1 MSKYIQLLI
10 VSGLF
15 YIFLNTLAFPTE
27 RTDPEDEI
35 ALPRPIAFILFP
47 PLALGRMRGYLAYAV
62 FMQAGN
68 LIFAAAFGVLAL
80 LEHFGV
86 TIPKVVGTVLF
97 YAFMAVMGL
106 SLIGMFVVRIKNT
119 HGAYRPKRRR
129 RRRF

>member
-10 VSGLF
+10 ACGVF

-35 ALPRPIAFILFP
+35 TLPRPIAFILFP

-68 LIFAAAFGVLAL
+68 LVFAAAFGVLAL

-97 YAFMAVMGL
+97 YALMAVIGS
-106 SLIGMFVVRIKNT
+106 SLIGAFAVRYKKT
-119 HGAYRPKRRR
+119 HSVYRQKRRR

>member
-35 ALPRPIAFILFP
+35 TLPRPIAFILFP
-47 PLALGRMRGYLAYAV
+47 PLALGRMRGYFAIAV

-68 LIFAAAFGVLAL
+68 LVFAAAFGVLAL

-86 TIPKVVGTVLF
+86 TIPKVVGTALF
-97 YAFMAVMGL
+97 YAFMAVIGS
-106 SLIGMFVVRIKNT
+106 SLIGALAVRYKKT
-119 HGAYRPKRRR
+119 HSAYRQKRRR
-129 RRRF
+129 RRR